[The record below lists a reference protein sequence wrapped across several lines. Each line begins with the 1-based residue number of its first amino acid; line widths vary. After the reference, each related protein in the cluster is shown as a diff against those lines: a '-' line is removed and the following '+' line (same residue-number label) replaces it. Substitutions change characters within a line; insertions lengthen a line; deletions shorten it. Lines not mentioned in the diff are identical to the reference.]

1 MKFKIIVFI
10 FFLLFVNCGNLV
22 KNKSDEI
29 IIGSVEYNYFVNSTN
44 EWYTEYDHKKFI
56 DFKIVEKIKSYL
68 SEVNIKIFLGT
79 WCEDS
84 RREIPILFEILK
96 FCGYDMSKIE
106 LVGLS
111 KEKTSPSNIE
121 KKFEINR
128 IPTIIFVKN
137 NSELNR
143 IVEYPIESLEK
154 DILKILKKEKYFNAY
169 HLE

>member
-10 FFLLFVNCGNLV
+10 FFLLFVNCVNLV

-68 SEVNIKIFLGT
+68 SEVNIKIFFGT

-84 RREIPILFEILK
+84 RREIPILFEILDEIK
-96 FCGYDMSKIE
+96 TNLNFKIE
-106 LVGLS
+106 YHDAARF
-111 KEKTSPSNIE
+111 
-121 KKFEINR
+121 KKNLDNYN
-128 IPTIIFVKN
+128 T
-137 NSELNR
+137 SELVPSGATEGFDNMCLSSHWISIYR
-143 IVEYPIESLEK
+143 K
-154 DILKILKKEKYFNAY
+154 Q
-169 HLE
+169 

>member
-1 MKFKIIVFI
+1 MNFRILVFT
-10 FFLLFVNCGNLV
+10 FFLLFVNCDNLV
-22 KNKSDEI
+22 KNKHNEI
-29 IIGSVEYNYFVNSTN
+29 ILGSVKYSYFISSTN
-44 EWYTEYDHKKFI
+44 EWYSEYDHKKFI

-68 SEVNIKIFLGT
+68 SEVNIKIFFGT

-128 IPTIIFVKN
+128 IPTIIFIKN

-143 IVEYPIESLEK
+143 IVEYPIESMEN
-154 DILKILKKEKYFNAY
+154 DILKILKNEKYFNAY
-169 HLE
+169 HSE